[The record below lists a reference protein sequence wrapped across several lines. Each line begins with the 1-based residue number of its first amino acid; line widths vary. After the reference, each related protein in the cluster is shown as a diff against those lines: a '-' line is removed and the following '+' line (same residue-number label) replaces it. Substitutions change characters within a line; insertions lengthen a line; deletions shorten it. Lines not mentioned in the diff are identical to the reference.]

1 MIAKPTGCG
10 GGSGAKARKSS
21 PWYRGI
27 SKVELGVRLAIH
39 YRDRR
44 PTLQNLRRAFP
55 DVSRATIFR
64 WHAILKRVGR

>member
-1 MIAKPTGCG
+1 MSAMPAGWAWTD
-10 GGSGAKARKSS
+10 KASEPARD
-21 PWYRGI
+21 WYAGI
-27 SKVELGVRLAIH
+27 GKVELGVRLAIH